1 MLSSL
6 CNFQTL
12 MFLIIFLI
20 VINDLDEGVVIKIEK
35 FTHDVKFVSRVA
47 VDKNVHVWICGSV
60 QM

>member
-20 VINDLDEGVVIKIEK
+20 VINDLDEGVVIKIET

>member
-1 MLSSL
+1 
-6 CNFQTL
+6 

-20 VINDLDEGVVIKIEK
+20 VINDLDEGVVIKIET

-60 QM
+60 QKWQLIRIKVRLG

>member
-1 MLSSL
+1 
-6 CNFQTL
+6 

-20 VINDLDEGVVIKIEK
+20 VINDLDEGVVIKIET

-60 QM
+60 QMWQLIRI